1 MNLKKAKSPVNIKS
15 FKEIKDLFLKEYE
28 KHNPDAEPTEDGTL
42 LVDYQ
47 TGEELGLKI
56 LNWGWEANVMPKLVK
71 LARQANLV
79 YSYNNS
85 DDLIILT
92 NEVGSWMSKMG
103 ETVDKKI
110 SEQIDEFYQIGK
122 KPKVRVSQEDF
133 DKFLRWVRITGFKS
147 YNDYTYQDIKEY
159 LN

>member
-1 MNLKKAKSPVNIKS
+1 MNLKKAKSTVNIKS

-28 KHNPDAEPTEDGTL
+28 KQNPDSEPTEDGTV

-47 TGEELGLKI
+47 TGVELGI
-56 LNWGWEANVMPKLVK
+56 EIINWGWEAKVLPKFGK
-71 LARQANLV
+71 LAQQANLV
-79 YSYNNS
+79 YLYNNNN
-85 DDLIILT
+85 DDLVILT

-103 ETVDKKI
+103 EKLDKLAD
-110 SEQIDEFYQIGK
+110 QIDEFYQTGK

>member
-28 KHNPDAEPTEDGTL
+28 KHNQDSEPTEDGTV

-47 TGEELGLKI
+47 TGVELGIEI
-56 LNWGWEANVMPKLVK
+56 LNWGWEANVLPKFGK

-79 YSYNNS
+79 YLYNNNN
-85 DDLIILT
+85 DDLVILT

-103 ETVDKKI
+103 EKLDKLAD
-110 SEQIDEFYQIGK
+110 QIDEFYQTGK
-122 KPKVRVSQEDF
+122 KPKVRVSQS
-133 DKFLRWVRITGFKS
+133 R
-147 YNDYTYQDIKEY
+147 
-159 LN
+159 